1 MELGNN
7 VKLGDVAVDGVASSH
22 LDSLLSRVHRE
33 LFFRRPAASLVA
45 ATAVYSAVVLLFGWR
60 LAISSNYF
68 VILPIL
74 AASLGYG
81 LRGGIVAGLLGL
93 PANLLLFRLIGR
105 PEFSPA
111 SKPIAELSGLLVGTA
126 FGYLADYFRKLEAE
140 IRRRKATEDSLRK
153 ALDDEELLLA
163 ELHHRV
169 KNNLN
174 LIKSLIQLQ
183 RNRSS
188 QPDFLAAA
196 DDLSERIFAISLVQE
211 RLYRDGVEE
220 TVEPVE
226 YFRSLLVNLAA
237 GSGSPVSLQ
246 SSIETANQRLPADFA
261 VPLALIVNEVVTN
274 ALRHAFPEGESGK
287 VFLYLG
293 PDGGDCLLAIEDDGR
308 GFAPEAPRALGL
320 KLIFALASQVDG
332 TCSYSP
338 ARYLRRDE
346 PGRPGTR
353 FELRFHCMP
362 AAPQA

>member
-1 MELGNN
+1 METAETSGQ
-7 VKLGDVAVDGVASSH
+7 GGASADGTTRSH

-33 LFFRRPAASLVA
+33 LFFRRPAASLAA
-45 ATAVYSAVVLLFGWR
+45 ATAVYVAVVLFFGWR

-105 PEFSPA
+105 PDFSPA
-111 SKPIAELSGLLVGTA
+111 SKPIAELSGIIVGTA

-140 IRRRKATEDSLRK
+140 IRRRKATEESLRK
-153 ALDDEELLLA
+153 ALDDKELLLA

-226 YFRSLLVNLAA
+226 YFRSLLVNIAA
-237 GSGSPVSLQ
+237 GSGSPVNLQ
-246 SSIETANQRLPADFA
+246 SSIETSNQRLPADFA

-274 ALRHAFPEGESGK
+274 TLKHAFPDGERGQ

-293 PDGGDCLLAIEDDGR
+293 PDEGDCLLAIEDDGR
-308 GFAPEAPRALGL
+308 GITAGAPRGLGT

-332 TCSYSP
+332 KCSYGP

-362 AAPQA
+362 SGPAD